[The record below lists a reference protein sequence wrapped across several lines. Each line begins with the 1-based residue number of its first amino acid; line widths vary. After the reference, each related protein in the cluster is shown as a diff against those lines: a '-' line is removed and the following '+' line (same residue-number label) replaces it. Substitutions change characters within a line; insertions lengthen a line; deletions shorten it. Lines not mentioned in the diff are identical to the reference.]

1 MLPELNIPRRDT
13 TSISIFRGLNRSPNT
28 GFSRVSSSSSSIYTE
43 FKDLKNMTSDK
54 YPQLAPRSNRSRI
67 TSDEKIKIISNLLSA
82 NSGLIYIDSD
92 KNLHIGAEV
101 TKIDEID
108 AVKQHH
114 IVLYG
119 NKVVVFPEKLSVNM
133 RDKKVTMIDCR
144 NKDLSTQVGE
154 KSNQQIDPSTYD
166 YAYMAC
172 SITRSYY
179 DASANKNY
187 RPSVTLYTNYDLTN
201 EKYQLKDNTEMIDV
215 FGSYAN
221 TIGNVFESYNSFYTV
236 IGKSKKDDTY
246 KHNRLITFKKL
257 SYKFNYTTIRA
268 KGIGTNIQA
277 GDFVKISGLTD
288 SLVSTDAESYA
299 DKTYIDNLNG
309 KTFKVYYVTEN
320 ELVIKCELESSVPYT
335 GTVTV
340 ERISPDFDEGKIVEM
355 QNRLWCCSSNKN
367 EIYCCKQG
375 DERNWQA
382 YSDGISTDSWAMT
395 CGKEGKFT
403 GIATRGDSVIFF
415 KENYALKIYGTKPSN
430 FTLAEY
436 NVPGVEIGSEKSLVN
451 INSTLF
457 YLGHNGVY
465 AYQSG
470 SLPALISEESLWGHT
485 YKNAVGGRHGNKY
498 YISAERDDG
507 EQELFVYDTDKGL
520 WHKEDD
526 TKMIDCTTYNGVLYW
541 LDETKENIMC
551 PDKADN
557 LLVDNTKYEY
567 QQEDCFEWSAETGDL
582 YDSELNVKNIGK
594 IRIGIKAEKGAKV
607 SLFVQYKDN
616 GEWRKVSEMLYSE
629 KKPRV
634 FAVALRRAEYL
645 RLKLVG
651 TGQVEIYG
659 IDIEHS
665 RGSDKRGNF

>member
-13 TSISIFRGLNRSPNT
+13 TSINVFRGLNRSPNT

-43 FKDLKNMTSDK
+43 FKDFKNMTSDK
-54 YPQLAPRSNRSRI
+54 YPQLSPRANRSRI
-67 TSDEKIKIISNLLSA
+67 TSDDKIKIISNLLSA
-82 NSGLIYIDSD
+82 NAGLIYIDSE

-119 NKVVVFPEKLSVNM
+119 NKVVVFPEKFSVNM
-133 RDKKVTMIDCR
+133 SDKKVTMIDCQ
-144 NKDLSTQVGE
+144 NKDLSTQVSL

-166 YAYMAC
+166 YAYMSC

-179 DASANKNY
+179 DASGNKNY

-201 EKYQLKDNTEMIDV
+201 EKYQLKDNSEMIDV

-221 TIGNVFESYNSFYTV
+221 TIGNVFESYNSFYIV
-236 IGKSKKDDTY
+236 IGKSKKGDTY

-288 SLVSTDAESYA
+288 SLVCADAESYA

-320 ELVIKCELESSVPYT
+320 ELVIKCEVESSVPYT

-355 QNRLWCCSSNKN
+355 QNRLWCCSSDNN

-415 KENYALKIYGTKPSN
+415 KENYALKVYGTKPSN
-430 FTLAEY
+430 FTLGEY

-470 SLPALISEESLWGHT
+470 SLPSLISEESLWGHT

-507 EQELFVYDTDKGL
+507 EQELLVYDTDKGL

-541 LDETKENIMC
+541 LDDTKENIMC

-567 QQEDCFEWSAETGDL
+567 QQEDYFEWSAETGDL
-582 YDSELNVKNIGK
+582 YDSEFNVKNIGK

-616 GEWRKVSEMLYSE
+616 GEWKKVSEMIYSE

-665 RGSDKRGNF
+665 RGSDKRGYI

>member
-43 FKDLKNMTSDK
+43 FKDFKNMTSDK

-67 TSDEKIKIISNLLSA
+67 TSDDKIKIISNLLSA

-92 KNLHIGAEV
+92 KNLHIGSEV

-154 KSNQQIDPSTYD
+154 KSNQQIDSSTYD

-320 ELVIKCELESSVPYT
+320 ELVITCELESSVPYT

-507 EQELFVYDTDKGL
+507 EQELLVYDTDKGL

-582 YDSELNVKNIGK
+582 YDSEFNVKNIGK

-616 GEWRKVSEMLYSE
+616 GEWKKVSEILYSE

-665 RGSDKRGNF
+665 RGSDKRGYI

>member
-13 TSISIFRGLNRSPNT
+13 TSISVFRGLNRSPNT

-54 YPQLAPRSNRSRI
+54 YPQLAPRANRSRI
-67 TSDEKIKIISNLLSA
+67 TSDSQIKIISNLLSA

-92 KNLHIGAEV
+92 KNLHIGSEV

-119 NKVVVFPEKLSVNM
+119 NKVVVFPEKFSVNM
-133 RDKKVTMIDCR
+133 SNKKVTMIDCQ
-144 NKDLSTQVGE
+144 NKDLSTQVGV
-154 KSNQQIDPSTYD
+154 KSNLQIDPSTYD

-201 EKYQLKDNTEMIDV
+201 EKYQLKDNNEMIDV

-288 SLVSTDAESYA
+288 SLVCADAESYA

-355 QNRLWCCSSNKN
+355 QNRLWCCSSDKN

-430 FTLAEY
+430 FTLGEY
-436 NVPGVEIGSEKSLVN
+436 NVPGVEIGSEKSLIN

-507 EQELFVYDTDKGL
+507 EQELLVYDTDKGL

-541 LDETKENIMC
+541 LDDTKENIMC

-567 QQEDCFEWSAETGDL
+567 QQEDYFEWSAETGDL
-582 YDSELNVKNIGK
+582 YDSEFNVKNIGK

-616 GEWRKVSEMLYSE
+616 GEWKKVSEMIYSE

-665 RGSDKRGNF
+665 RGSDKRGYI

>member
-13 TSISIFRGLNRSPNT
+13 TSISVFRGLNRSPNT

-54 YPQLAPRSNRSRI
+54 YPQLSPRANRSRI
-67 TSDEKIKIISNLLSA
+67 TSDDKIKIISNLLSA

-92 KNLHIGAEV
+92 KNLHIGAAV

-108 AVKQHH
+108 AAKQHH

-133 RDKKVTMIDCR
+133 SDKKVTMIDCQ

-201 EKYQLKDNTEMIDV
+201 EKYQLKDNNEMVDV

-236 IGKSKKDDTY
+236 IGKSKKSDTY

-288 SLVSTDAESYA
+288 SLVCADAESYA

-309 KTFKVYYVTEN
+309 ETFKVYYVTEN

-355 QNRLWCCSSNKN
+355 QNRLWCCSSENN

-430 FTLAEY
+430 FTLGEY

-485 YKNAVGGRHGNKY
+485 YKNAVGGRHENKY

-507 EQELFVYDTDKGL
+507 EQELLVYDTDKGL

-557 LLVDNTKYEY
+557 LLIDNTKYEY

-582 YDSELNVKNIGK
+582 YDSECNVKNIGK

-629 KKPRV
+629 KKPRI

>member
-1 MLPELNIPRRDT
+1 MLPELRIPRRDT
-13 TSISIFRGLNRSPNT
+13 TSISVFRGLNRSPNT

-43 FKDLKNMTSDK
+43 FKDFKNMTSDK
-54 YPQLAPRSNRSRI
+54 YPQLAPRANRSRI
-67 TSDEKIKIISNLLSA
+67 TSDSQIKIISNLLSA

-108 AVKQHH
+108 AAKQHH

-119 NKVVVFPEKLSVNM
+119 NKVVVFPEKFSVNM
-133 RDKKVTMIDCR
+133 SNKKVTMIDCR
-144 NKDLSTQVGE
+144 NKDLSTRVE
-154 KSNQQIDPSTYD
+154 TKSNLQLDALTFD
-166 YAYMAC
+166 YAYLLC

-187 RPSVTLYTNYDLTN
+187 RPSVTLYTNNDLTDA
-201 EKYQLKDNTEMIDV
+201 KYQLTSNKDMVDIFSLNDIR
-215 FGSYAN
+215 
-221 TIGNVFESYNSFYTV
+221 IGTVIESYNNFYSV
-236 IGKSKKDDTY
+236 IGIEKKDS
-246 KHNRLITFKKL
+246 TFKKNRLLNFQKL
-257 SYKFNYTTIRA
+257 SQKFNYTTIRA
-268 KGIGTNIQA
+268 KNIGLHIEV

-288 SLVSTDAESYA
+288 SLVSTDAESYV
-299 DKTYIDNLNG
+299 DKTYMENLNE
-309 KTFKVYYVTEN
+309 KTFKVYYVSKN

-355 QNRLWCCSSNKN
+355 QNRLWCCSSDTN

-436 NVPGVEIGSEKSLVN
+436 NVPGVAIGSEKSLVN

-470 SLPALISEESLWGHT
+470 SLPALISEESLWDHN

-507 EQELFVYDTDKGL
+507 EQELLVYDTDKGL

-526 TKMIDCTTYNGVLYW
+526 AKMIDCTTYNGVLYW
-541 LDETKENIMC
+541 LDDTKENIMC

-567 QQEDCFEWSAETGDL
+567 QQEECFEWSAETGDL
-582 YDSELNVKNIGK
+582 YDGEFNVKNIGK

>member
-1 MLPELNIPRRDT
+1 MLPELRIPRRDT

-133 RDKKVTMIDCR
+133 SDKKVTMIDCR

-470 SLPALISEESLWGHT
+470 SLPSLISEESLWGHT

-507 EQELFVYDTDKGL
+507 EQELLVYDTDKGL

-541 LDETKENIMC
+541 LDDTKENIMC

-582 YDSELNVKNIGK
+582 YDSEFNVKNIGK

-616 GEWRKVSEMLYSE
+616 GEWKEVSEMLYSE

-645 RLKLVG
+645 RLKLAG

-665 RGSDKRGNF
+665 RGSDKRGYI

>member
-1 MLPELNIPRRDT
+1 
-13 TSISIFRGLNRSPNT
+13 
-28 GFSRVSSSSSSIYTE
+28 
-43 FKDLKNMTSDK
+43 MTSDK

-92 KNLHIGAEV
+92 KNLHIGSEV

-119 NKVVVFPEKLSVNM
+119 NKVVVFPEKMSFNM
-133 RDKKVTMIDCR
+133 SDKKVTMIDCR

-201 EKYQLKDNTEMIDV
+201 EKYQLKDNNEMVDV

-288 SLVSTDAESYA
+288 SLVCADAESYA

-355 QNRLWCCSSNKN
+355 QNRLWCCSSDKN

-457 YLGHNGVY
+457 YLGHNGIY

-470 SLPALISEESLWGHT
+470 SLPTLISEESLWGHT

-507 EQELFVYDTDKGL
+507 EQELLVYDTDKGL

-582 YDSELNVKNIGK
+582 YDSEFNVKNIGK

-665 RGSDKRGNF
+665 RGSDKRGYI

>member
-1 MLPELNIPRRDT
+1 MLPELRIPRRDT
-13 TSISIFRGLNRSPNT
+13 TSISVFRGLNRSPNT

-43 FKDLKNMTSDK
+43 FKDFKNMTSDK
-54 YPQLAPRSNRSRI
+54 YPQLAPRANRSRI
-67 TSDEKIKIISNLLSA
+67 TSDDKIKIISNLLSA

-108 AVKQHH
+108 AVKRHH
-114 IVLYG
+114 IVLCG
-119 NKVVVFPEKLSVNM
+119 NKVVVFPEKFSVNM
-133 RDKKVTMIDCR
+133 SNKKVTMIDCQ
-144 NKDLSTQVGE
+144 NKDLSTRVE
-154 KSNQQIDPSTYD
+154 TKSNLQLDALTFD
-166 YAYMAC
+166 YAYLLC

-187 RPSVTLYTNYDLTN
+187 RPSVTLYTNNDLTDT
-201 EKYQLKDNTEMIDV
+201 KYQLTSNKDMVDIFSLNDIK
-215 FGSYAN
+215 
-221 TIGNVFESYNSFYTV
+221 IGTVIESYNNFYSV
-236 IGKSKKDDTY
+236 IGIEKKDSTF
-246 KHNRLITFKKL
+246 KKNRLLNFKKL
-257 SYKFNYTTIRA
+257 SQKFNYTAIRA
-268 KGIGTNIQA
+268 KNIGLHIEV

-299 DKTYIDNLNG
+299 DKSYIENLNG
-309 KTFKVYYVTEN
+309 KTFKVYYVSKN

-355 QNRLWCCSSNKN
+355 QNRLWCCSSDKN

-436 NVPGVEIGSEKSLVN
+436 NVPGVEIGSEKSLIN

-470 SLPALISEESLWGHT
+470 SLPALISEESLWGHN

-507 EQELFVYDTDKGL
+507 EQELLVYDTDKGL

-541 LDETKENIMC
+541 IDETKENIMC

-567 QQEDCFEWSAETGDL
+567 QQEDSFEWFAETGDL

-645 RLKLVG
+645 RLKLAG

-665 RGSDKRGNF
+665 RGSDKRGYI

>member
-1 MLPELNIPRRDT
+1 M
-13 TSISIFRGLNRSPNT
+13 
-28 GFSRVSSSSSSIYTE
+28 
-43 FKDLKNMTSDK
+43 
-54 YPQLAPRSNRSRI
+54 
-67 TSDEKIKIISNLLSA
+67 
-82 NSGLIYIDSD
+82 
-92 KNLHIGAEV
+92 
-101 TKIDEID
+101 
-108 AVKQHH
+108 
-114 IVLYG
+114 
-119 NKVVVFPEKLSVNM
+119 
-133 RDKKVTMIDCR
+133 
-144 NKDLSTQVGE
+144 
-154 KSNQQIDPSTYD
+154 
-166 YAYMAC
+166 
-172 SITRSYY
+172 
-179 DASANKNY
+179 
-187 RPSVTLYTNYDLTN
+187 
-201 EKYQLKDNTEMIDV
+201 
-215 FGSYAN
+215 
-221 TIGNVFESYNSFYTV
+221 
-236 IGKSKKDDTY
+236 
-246 KHNRLITFKKL
+246 
-257 SYKFNYTTIRA
+257 
-268 KGIGTNIQA
+268 
-277 GDFVKISGLTD
+277 
-288 SLVSTDAESYA
+288 
-299 DKTYIDNLNG
+299 
-309 KTFKVYYVTEN
+309 
-320 ELVIKCELESSVPYT
+320 PYT

-355 QNRLWCCSSNKN
+355 QNRLWCCSSAKN

-382 YSDGISTDSWAMT
+382 YSDRISTDSWAMT

-436 NVPGVEIGSEKSLVN
+436 NVPGVEIGSEKSLIN

-507 EQELFVYDTDKGL
+507 EQELLVYDTDKGL

-526 TKMIDCTTYNGVLYW
+526 AKMIDCTTYNGVLYW
-541 LDETKENIMC
+541 LNDTKENIMC

-567 QQEDCFEWSAETGDL
+567 QQEDYFEWSAETGDL
-582 YDSELNVKNIGK
+582 YDSEFNVKNIGK
-594 IRIGIKAEKGAKV
+594 IRIGIKAENGAKV

-665 RGSDKRGNF
+665 RGSDKRGYI

>member
-13 TSISIFRGLNRSPNT
+13 TSVNVFRGLNRSPNT

-54 YPQLAPRSNRSRI
+54 YPQLAPRARRSRI
-67 TSDEKIKIISNLLSA
+67 CSDSEFKIISNLLSA

-119 NKVVVFPEKLSVNM
+119 NKVVVFPEKFSVNM
-133 RDKKVTMIDCR
+133 SDKKVTMIDCQ
-144 NKDLSTQVGE
+144 NKDLSTQVAG
-154 KSNQQIDPSTYD
+154 KSNQQIDASNYD

-201 EKYQLKDNTEMIDV
+201 EKYQLKDNSEMIDV

-288 SLVSTDAESYA
+288 SLVCADAESYA

-355 QNRLWCCSSNKN
+355 QNRLWCCSSENN

-382 YSDGISTDSWAMT
+382 YGDGISTDSWAMT

-415 KENYALKIYGTKPSN
+415 KENYSLKIYGTKPSN

-436 NVPGVEIGSEKSLVN
+436 NVTGVEIGSEKSLVN

-507 EQELFVYDTDKGL
+507 EQELLVYDTDKGL

-541 LDETKENIMC
+541 LDYTKENIMC
-551 PDKADN
+551 PDNAHN
-557 LLVDNTKYEY
+557 LLVDDTKYEY
-567 QQEDCFEWSAETGDL
+567 QQEDSFEWSAETGDL
-582 YDSELNVKNIGK
+582 YDSEFNVKNIGK

-651 TGQVEIYG
+651 SGQVEIYG

-665 RGSDKRGNF
+665 RGSDKRGYI

>member
-1 MLPELNIPRRDT
+1 
-13 TSISIFRGLNRSPNT
+13 
-28 GFSRVSSSSSSIYTE
+28 
-43 FKDLKNMTSDK
+43 MTSDK
-54 YPQLAPRSNRSRI
+54 YPQLAPRANRSRI
-67 TSDEKIKIISNLLSA
+67 TSDDKIKIISNLLSA

-108 AVKQHH
+108 AAKQHH

-133 RDKKVTMIDCR
+133 SNKKVTMIDCQ
-144 NKDLSTQVGE
+144 NKDLSTQVGV
-154 KSNQQIDPSTYD
+154 KSNLQIDPSTYD

-201 EKYQLKDNTEMIDV
+201 EKYQLKDNNEMIDV

-268 KGIGTNIQA
+268 KGIGTNILA

-288 SLVSTDAESYA
+288 SLVCADAESYA

-355 QNRLWCCSSNKN
+355 QNRLWCCSSDKN

-430 FTLAEY
+430 FTLGEY
-436 NVPGVEIGSEKSLVN
+436 NVPGVEIGSEKSLIN

-507 EQELFVYDTDKGL
+507 EHELLVYDTDKGL
-520 WHKEDD
+520 WHKEDN

-567 QQEDCFEWSAETGDL
+567 QQEDYFEWSAETGDL
-582 YDSELNVKNIGK
+582 YDSEFNVKNIGK

-659 IDIEHS
+659 IDMEHS
-665 RGSDKRGNF
+665 RGSDKRGYI

>member
-1 MLPELNIPRRDT
+1 
-13 TSISIFRGLNRSPNT
+13 
-28 GFSRVSSSSSSIYTE
+28 
-43 FKDLKNMTSDK
+43 MTSDK

-67 TSDEKIKIISNLLSA
+67 TSDDKIKIISNLLSA

-92 KNLHIGAEV
+92 KNLHIGSEV

-133 RDKKVTMIDCR
+133 SDKKVTMIDCQ
-144 NKDLSTQVGE
+144 NKDLSTQVAG
-154 KSNQQIDPSTYD
+154 KSNLQIDPSTYD

-507 EQELFVYDTDKGL
+507 EQELLVYDTDKGL

-582 YDSELNVKNIGK
+582 YDSEFNVKNIGK

-616 GEWRKVSEMLYSE
+616 GEWKKVSEILYSE

-665 RGSDKRGNF
+665 RGSDKRGYI

>member
-1 MLPELNIPRRDT
+1 
-13 TSISIFRGLNRSPNT
+13 
-28 GFSRVSSSSSSIYTE
+28 
-43 FKDLKNMTSDK
+43 MTSDK

-67 TSDEKIKIISNLLSA
+67 TSDDKIKIISNLLSA

-92 KNLHIGAEV
+92 KNLHIGSEV

-154 KSNQQIDPSTYD
+154 KSNQQIDSSTYD

-507 EQELFVYDTDKGL
+507 EQELLVYDTDKGL

-582 YDSELNVKNIGK
+582 YDSEFNVKNIGK

-616 GEWRKVSEMLYSE
+616 GEWKKVSEILYSE

-665 RGSDKRGNF
+665 RGSDKRGYI

>member
-13 TSISIFRGLNRSPNT
+13 TSISVFRGLNRSPNT

-43 FKDLKNMTSDK
+43 FKDFKNMTSDK
-54 YPQLAPRSNRSRI
+54 YPQLAPRANRSRI
-67 TSDEKIKIISNLLSA
+67 TSDDKIKIISNLLSA

-92 KNLHIGAEV
+92 KNLHIGSEV
-101 TKIDEID
+101 TNIDKIDPT
-108 AVKQHH
+108 KQHH
-114 IVLYG
+114 IVLFG
-119 NKVVVFPEKLSVNM
+119 NKIVVFPEKFSVNM
-133 RDKKVTMIDCR
+133 SDTTVTDIDTV
-144 NKDLSTQVGE
+144 NKDVKAMGSTQ
-154 KSNQQIDPSTYD
+154 ISTSYD
-166 YAYMAC
+166 YAYGSCA
-172 SITRSYY
+172 IVRSYY
-179 DASANKNY
+179 DAGANKNY
-187 RPSVTLYTNYDLTN
+187 RPKTTLYSKFDLTN
-201 EKYQLKDNTEMIDV
+201 TKYQLADNNEMVDV
-215 FGSYAN
+215 FGSQAN
-221 TIGNVFESYNSFYTV
+221 HIGDVFESYNNFYIV
-236 IGKSKKDDTY
+236 IGYSEKDKKY
-246 KHNRLITFKKL
+246 KHGRLVDFKKL

-268 KGIGTNIQA
+268 RGIGKNIQA
-277 GDFVKISGLTD
+277 GDFVKISGITD
-288 SLVSTDAESYA
+288 SILSDAKDSV
-299 DKTYIDNLNG
+299 DNSYIDNLNNRSY
-309 KTFKVYYVTEN
+309 KVYYATEN
-320 ELVIKCELESSVPYT
+320 EIAIKCELESSVPYT

-355 QNRLWCCSSNKN
+355 QNRLWCCSSDKN

-382 YSDGISTDSWAMT
+382 YGDGISTDSWAMT

-403 GIATRGDSVIFF
+403 GIATRNDSLIFF

-470 SLPALISEESLWGHT
+470 SLPALISEEALWGHT

-507 EQELFVYDTDKGL
+507 EQELLVYDTDKGL
-520 WHKEDD
+520 WHKEDS

-541 LDETKENIMC
+541 LDETRESIVC
-551 PDKADN
+551 PDNTHN
-557 LLVDNTKYEY
+557 LLVDDTKYEY

-582 YDSELNVKNIGK
+582 YDSEFNVKNIGK
-594 IRIGIKAEKGAKV
+594 IRIGIKAEKGANV

-665 RGSDKRGNF
+665 RGSDKRGYI

>member
-13 TSISIFRGLNRSPNT
+13 TSISVFRGLNRSPNT

-43 FKDLKNMTSDK
+43 LKDFKNMTSDK
-54 YPQLAPRSNRSRI
+54 YPQLAPRANRSRI
-67 TSDEKIKIISNLLSA
+67 CSDTELKIISNLLSA

-101 TKIDEID
+101 TKIDKID
-108 AVKQHH
+108 RTKQHH
-114 IVLYG
+114 IVLFG
-119 NKVVVFPEKLSVNM
+119 NKVVVFPEKFSVNM
-133 RDKKVTMIDCR
+133 SDKNVTAIDCQ
-144 NKDLSTQVGE
+144 NKNLYTNIGST
-154 KSNQQIDPSTYD
+154 SNLQIDSKNYD
-166 YAYMAC
+166 YAYLSC
-172 SITRSYY
+172 SITRSHY
-179 DASANKNY
+179 DASTNKNY
-187 RPSVTLYTNYDLTN
+187 RPSITLYTNLDLTD
-201 EKYQLKDNTEMIDV
+201 EKYQLADNREMVNI
-215 FGSYAN
+215 FGLDSIK
-221 TIGNVFESYNSFYTV
+221 IGTVVESYNSFYSV
-236 IGKSKKDDTY
+236 IGIEKKNSTY
-246 KHNRLITFKKL
+246 KNNRLVRFKKL
-257 SYKFNYTTIRA
+257 SQKFNYTTIKA
-268 KGIGTNIQA
+268 KGINGGIRA
-277 GDFVKISGLTD
+277 GDFVKISGLTNTIASGASD
-288 SLVSTDAESYA
+288 YVDGS
-299 DKTYIDNLNG
+299 YIDNLNNRSH
-309 KTFKVYYVTEN
+309 KVYYVSGSA
-320 ELVIKCELESSVPYT
+320 LVIKCELESSVPYT

-355 QNRLWCCSSNKN
+355 QNRLWCCSSDKN

-470 SLPALISEESLWGHT
+470 SLPTLISEESFWGHT
-485 YKNAVGGRHGNKY
+485 YKNAVGGRHENKY

-507 EQELFVYDTDKGL
+507 EQELLVYDTDKGL

-541 LDETKENIMC
+541 LDDTKENIMC

-567 QQEDCFEWSAETGDL
+567 QQEDYFEWSAETGDL
-582 YDSELNVKNIGK
+582 YDSEFNVKNIGK

>member
-13 TSISIFRGLNRSPNT
+13 TSVNVFRGLNRSPNT

-54 YPQLAPRSNRSRI
+54 YPQLAPRARRSRI
-67 TSDEKIKIISNLLSA
+67 CSDSEFKIISNLLSA

-114 IVLYG
+114 IVLFG
-119 NKVVVFPEKLSVNM
+119 NKIVVFPEKFSVNM
-133 RDKKVTMIDCR
+133 SDKNVTAIDCQ
-144 NKDLSTQVGE
+144 NKDLSTQVAG
-154 KSNQQIDPSTYD
+154 KSNQQIDASNYD
-166 YAYMAC
+166 YAYMSC

-187 RPSVTLYTNYDLTN
+187 RPNVTLYTNYDLTN
-201 EKYQLKDNTEMIDV
+201 EKYQLKDNNEMIDV

-257 SYKFNYTTIRA
+257 AYKFNYTTIRA

-277 GDFVKISGLTD
+277 GDFVKISGLVD

-320 ELVIKCELESSVPYT
+320 ELVIKCDLESSVPYT
-335 GTVTV
+335 GKITV

-382 YSDGISTDSWAMT
+382 YGDGISTDSWAMT

-415 KENYALKIYGTKPSN
+415 KGNYALKIYGTKPSN

-470 SLPALISEESLWGHT
+470 SLPALISEEPLWGHT

-507 EQELFVYDTDKGL
+507 EQELLVYDTDKGL
-520 WHKEDD
+520 WHKEDN

-541 LDETKENIMC
+541 LDKTKENIMC

-582 YDSELNVKNIGK
+582 YDSEFNVKNIGK

-616 GEWRKVSEMLYSE
+616 GEWKKVSEMLYSE
-629 KKPRV
+629 KKPRI

-665 RGSDKRGNF
+665 RGSDKRGDF

>member
-13 TSISIFRGLNRSPNT
+13 TSINVFRGLNRSPNT

-43 FKDLKNMTSDK
+43 FKDFKNMTSDK
-54 YPQLAPRSNRSRI
+54 YPQLAPRANRSRI
-67 TSDEKIKIISNLLSA
+67 TSDDKIKIISNLLSA

-101 TKIDEID
+101 TRIDEID

-133 RDKKVTMIDCR
+133 SDKKVTMIDCR
-144 NKDLSTQVGE
+144 NKDLSTQVAG

-201 EKYQLKDNTEMIDV
+201 EKYQLKDNNEMIDV
-215 FGSYAN
+215 FGPYAN
-221 TIGNVFESYNSFYTV
+221 MIGNVFESYNSFYTV

-288 SLVSTDAESYA
+288 SLVCADAESYA

-340 ERISPDFDEGKIVEM
+340 ERISPDFDEEKIVEM
-355 QNRLWCCSSNKN
+355 QNRLWCCSSENN

-382 YSDGISTDSWAMT
+382 YGDGISTDSWAMT

-403 GIATRGDSVIFF
+403 GIATRNDSIIFF

-470 SLPALISEESLWGHT
+470 SLPALISEEALWGHT

-498 YISAERDDG
+498 YISAEREDR
-507 EQELFVYDTDKGL
+507 EQELLVYDTNKGL
-520 WHKEDD
+520 WHKEDC

-551 PDKADN
+551 PDNAHN
-557 LLVDNTKYEY
+557 LLVDDTKYEY
-567 QQEDCFEWSAETGDL
+567 QKEDCFEWSAETGDL
-582 YDSELNVKNIGK
+582 YDSEFNVKNIGK

-616 GEWRKVSEMLYSE
+616 GEWKKVSEMLYSE

-659 IDIEHS
+659 IDIDHS
-665 RGSDKRGNF
+665 RGSDKRGYI

>member
-1 MLPELNIPRRDT
+1 MLPELRIPRRDT
-13 TSISIFRGLNRSPNT
+13 TSISVFRGLNRSPNT

-54 YPQLAPRSNRSRI
+54 YPQLAPRANRSRI
-67 TSDEKIKIISNLLSA
+67 TSDSQIKIISNLLSA

-108 AVKQHH
+108 AAKQHH

-133 RDKKVTMIDCR
+133 SDKKVTMIDCR

-166 YAYMAC
+166 YAYTAC

-355 QNRLWCCSSNKN
+355 QNRLWCCSSENN

-457 YLGHNGVY
+457 YLGHNGIY

-507 EQELFVYDTDKGL
+507 EQELLVYDTDKGL

-582 YDSELNVKNIGK
+582 YDSEFNVKNIGK
-594 IRIGIKAEKGAKV
+594 IRIGIKSEKGAKV

-645 RLKLVG
+645 RLKLAG

-665 RGSDKRGNF
+665 RGSDKRGYI

>member
-1 MLPELNIPRRDT
+1 
-13 TSISIFRGLNRSPNT
+13 
-28 GFSRVSSSSSSIYTE
+28 
-43 FKDLKNMTSDK
+43 MTSDK
-54 YPQLAPRSNRSRI
+54 YPQLSPRANRSRI
-67 TSDEKIKIISNLLSA
+67 TSDDKIKIISNLLSA

-108 AVKQHH
+108 AAKQHH

-119 NKVVVFPEKLSVNM
+119 NKVVVFPEKLSVNIN
-133 RDKKVTMIDCR
+133 DKKVTMIDCR

-288 SLVSTDAESYA
+288 SLVCADAESYA

-470 SLPALISEESLWGHT
+470 SLPTLISEESLWGHT

-507 EQELFVYDTDKGL
+507 EQELLVYDTDKGL

-582 YDSELNVKNIGK
+582 YDSEFNVKNIGK

-616 GEWRKVSEMLYSE
+616 GEWKKVSEMLYSE

-645 RLKLVG
+645 RLKLAG

-665 RGSDKRGNF
+665 RGSDKRGYI

>member
-1 MLPELNIPRRDT
+1 
-13 TSISIFRGLNRSPNT
+13 
-28 GFSRVSSSSSSIYTE
+28 
-43 FKDLKNMTSDK
+43 
-54 YPQLAPRSNRSRI
+54 
-67 TSDEKIKIISNLLSA
+67 
-82 NSGLIYIDSD
+82 
-92 KNLHIGAEV
+92 
-101 TKIDEID
+101 
-108 AVKQHH
+108 
-114 IVLYG
+114 
-119 NKVVVFPEKLSVNM
+119 
-133 RDKKVTMIDCR
+133 
-144 NKDLSTQVGE
+144 
-154 KSNQQIDPSTYD
+154 
-166 YAYMAC
+166 
-172 SITRSYY
+172 
-179 DASANKNY
+179 
-187 RPSVTLYTNYDLTN
+187 
-201 EKYQLKDNTEMIDV
+201 MIDV

-288 SLVSTDAESYA
+288 SLVCADAESYA
-299 DKTYIDNLNG
+299 DKTYIDNLKG

-340 ERISPDFDEGKIVEM
+340 ERISPDFDEGIIVEM
-355 QNRLWCCSSNKN
+355 QNRLWCCSSDTN

-430 FTLAEY
+430 FTLGEY

-470 SLPALISEESLWGHT
+470 SLPSLISEESLWGHT

-507 EQELFVYDTDKGL
+507 EQELLVYDTDKGL

-541 LDETKENIMC
+541 LDDTKENIMC

-567 QQEDCFEWSAETGDL
+567 QQEDYFEWSAETGDL
-582 YDSELNVKNIGK
+582 YDSEFNVKNIGK

-616 GEWRKVSEMLYSE
+616 GEWKKVSEMIYSE

-665 RGSDKRGNF
+665 RGSDKRGYI

>member
-13 TSISIFRGLNRSPNT
+13 TSINVFRGLNRSPNT

-43 FKDLKNMTSDK
+43 FKDFKNMASDK
-54 YPQLAPRSNRSRI
+54 YPQLAPRANRSRI
-67 TSDEKIKIISNLLSA
+67 TSDDKIKIISNLLSA

-101 TKIDEID
+101 TKIDEIN

-119 NKVVVFPEKLSVNM
+119 NKVVVFPEKFSVNLS
-133 RDKKVTMIDCR
+133 DKKVTMIDCQ
-144 NKDLSTQVGE
+144 NKDLSTQVAG

-201 EKYQLKDNTEMIDV
+201 EKYQLKDNNEMIDV
-215 FGSYAN
+215 FGPYAN
-221 TIGNVFESYNSFYTV
+221 TIGSVFESYNSFYTV
-236 IGKSKKDDTY
+236 IGKSKKGDTY

-288 SLVSTDAESYA
+288 SLVCADAESYA

-355 QNRLWCCSSNKN
+355 QNRLWCCSSDKN

-382 YSDGISTDSWAMT
+382 YGDGISTDSWAMT

-403 GIATRGDSVIFF
+403 GIATRGDSIIFF

-430 FTLAEY
+430 FTLGEY

-451 INSTLF
+451 IKSTLL

-470 SLPALISEESLWGHT
+470 SLPALIGEESLWGHT

-507 EQELFVYDTDKGL
+507 EQELLVYDTDKGL

-567 QQEDCFEWSAETGDL
+567 QQEDYFEWSAETGDL
-582 YDSELNVKNIGK
+582 YDSEFNVKNIGK

-665 RGSDKRGNF
+665 RGSDKRGDF

>member
-1 MLPELNIPRRDT
+1 
-13 TSISIFRGLNRSPNT
+13 
-28 GFSRVSSSSSSIYTE
+28 
-43 FKDLKNMTSDK
+43 MTSDK
-54 YPQLAPRSNRSRI
+54 YPQLAPRANRSRI

-108 AVKQHH
+108 AAKQHH

-119 NKVVVFPEKLSVNM
+119 NKVVVFPEKLSINM
-133 RDKKVTMIDCR
+133 SDKKVTMIDCQ

-201 EKYQLKDNTEMIDV
+201 EKYQLKDNNEMVDV
-215 FGSYAN
+215 FGPYAN

-268 KGIGTNIQA
+268 KGIGTNILA

-288 SLVSTDAESYA
+288 SLVCADAESYA

-355 QNRLWCCSSNKN
+355 QNRLWCCSSAKN

-507 EQELFVYDTDKGL
+507 EQELLVYDTDKGL

-541 LDETKENIMC
+541 LDYTKENIMC

-582 YDSELNVKNIGK
+582 YDSEFNVKNIGK
-594 IRIGIKAEKGAKV
+594 IRIGIKAENGAKV

-665 RGSDKRGNF
+665 RGSDKRGYI

>member
-28 GFSRVSSSSSSIYTE
+28 GFSRVSTSSSSIYTE
-43 FKDLKNMTSDK
+43 FKDFKNMTSDK

-67 TSDEKIKIISNLLSA
+67 TSDSQIKIISNLLSA

-108 AVKQHH
+108 AAKQHH

-133 RDKKVTMIDCR
+133 SNKKVTMIDCR
-144 NKDLSTQVGE
+144 NKDLSTQVGG
-154 KSNQQIDPSTYD
+154 KSNLQIDPSTYD

-221 TIGNVFESYNSFYTV
+221 KIGNVFESYNSFYTV

-355 QNRLWCCSSNKN
+355 QNRLWCCSSDKN

-498 YISAERDDG
+498 YISAERDDR
-507 EQELFVYDTDKGL
+507 EQELLVYDTDKGL

-582 YDSELNVKNIGK
+582 YDSEFNVKNIGK
-594 IRIGIKAEKGAKV
+594 IRIGIKAENGAKV

-616 GEWRKVSEMLYSE
+616 GEWKKVSEMLYSE

-651 TGQVEIYG
+651 TGKVEIYG

-665 RGSDKRGNF
+665 RGSDKRGYI

>member
-13 TSISIFRGLNRSPNT
+13 TSISVFRGLNRSPNT

-67 TSDEKIKIISNLLSA
+67 TSDDKIKIISNLLSA

-108 AVKQHH
+108 AAKQHH

-133 RDKKVTMIDCR
+133 SDKKVTMIDCR
-144 NKDLSTQVGE
+144 NKDLSTQVGGM
-154 KSNQQIDPSTYD
+154 SNQQIDPSTYD

-355 QNRLWCCSSNKN
+355 QNRLWCCSSENN

-470 SLPALISEESLWGHT
+470 SLPTLISEESLWGHT

-507 EQELFVYDTDKGL
+507 EQELLVYDTDKGL

-526 TKMIDCTTYNGVLYW
+526 TKMIDSTTYNGVLYW

-582 YDSELNVKNIGK
+582 YDSEFNVKNIGK
-594 IRIGIKAEKGAKV
+594 IRIGIKAENGAKV

-665 RGSDKRGNF
+665 RGSDKRGYI

>member
-1 MLPELNIPRRDT
+1 V
-13 TSISIFRGLNRSPNT
+13 FRGLNRSPNT

-54 YPQLAPRSNRSRI
+54 YPQLAPRVNRSRI
-67 TSDEKIKIISNLLSA
+67 TSDDQIKIISNLLSA

-108 AVKQHH
+108 AAKQHH

-119 NKVVVFPEKLSVNM
+119 NKVVVFPEKFSVNM
-133 RDKKVTMIDCR
+133 SNKKVTMIDCR
-144 NKDLSTQVGE
+144 NKDLSTRVE
-154 KSNQQIDPSTYD
+154 TKSNLQLDALTYD
-166 YAYMAC
+166 YAYLLC
-172 SITRSYY
+172 SITRSHY

-187 RPSVTLYTNYDLTN
+187 RPSITLYTSNDLTDT
-201 EKYQLKDNTEMIDV
+201 KYQLTSNKDMVDIFNLDDIR
-215 FGSYAN
+215 
-221 TIGNVFESYNSFYTV
+221 IGMVIESYNNFYSV
-236 IGKSKKDDTY
+236 VGIEKSDSTY
-246 KHNRLITFKKL
+246 KKNRLLKFKKL
-257 SYKFNYTTIRA
+257 PQKFSYTTIRA
-268 KGIGTNIQA
+268 KNIGLHIEV

-299 DKTYIDNLNG
+299 NKTYVENLNG
-309 KTFKVYYVTEN
+309 KTFKVYYVSRN

-355 QNRLWCCSSNKN
+355 QNRLWCCSSDTN

-507 EQELFVYDTDKGL
+507 EQELLVYDTDKGL

-526 TKMIDCTTYNGVLYW
+526 AKMIDCTTYNGVLYW

-582 YDSELNVKNIGK
+582 YDSEFNVKNIGK

-607 SLFVQYKDN
+607 SLFTQYKDRLKYTELILSTAEEVISVATFKLDPPPSTN
-616 GEWRKVSEMLYSE
+616 DIGEMRNYLNDMYEQLAFVLSNIDSDNITDDFLSAIGQSQKGSE
-629 KKPRV
+629 K
-634 FAVALRRAEYL
+634 
-645 RLKLVG
+645 
-651 TGQVEIYG
+651 
-659 IDIEHS
+659 
-665 RGSDKRGNF
+665 

>member
-1 MLPELNIPRRDT
+1 MLPELRIPRRDT

-67 TSDEKIKIISNLLSA
+67 TSDDKIKIISNLLSA

-108 AVKQHH
+108 AAKQHH

-119 NKVVVFPEKLSVNM
+119 NKVVVFPEKLSVNIN
-133 RDKKVTMIDCR
+133 DKKVTMIDCR

-299 DKTYIDNLNG
+299 DKSYIENLNE
-309 KTFKVYYVTEN
+309 KTFKVYYVSKN

-355 QNRLWCCSSNKN
+355 QNRLWCCSSAKN

-382 YSDGISTDSWAMT
+382 YIDGISTDSWAMT

-451 INSTLF
+451 INSTLL

-470 SLPALISEESLWGHT
+470 SLPALISEESLCGHT

-507 EQELFVYDTDKGL
+507 EHELLVYDTDKGL

-541 LDETKENIMC
+541 LDETKENIIC

-582 YDSELNVKNIGK
+582 YDSEFNVKNIGK
-594 IRIGIKAEKGAKV
+594 IRIGIKAEKRAKV

-665 RGSDKRGNF
+665 RGSDKRGYI

>member
-1 MLPELNIPRRDT
+1 
-13 TSISIFRGLNRSPNT
+13 
-28 GFSRVSSSSSSIYTE
+28 
-43 FKDLKNMTSDK
+43 MTSDK

-92 KNLHIGAEV
+92 KNLHIGSEV

-154 KSNQQIDPSTYD
+154 KSNQQIDSSTYD

-507 EQELFVYDTDKGL
+507 EQELLVYDTDKGL

-582 YDSELNVKNIGK
+582 YDSEFNVKNIGK

-616 GEWRKVSEMLYSE
+616 GEWKKVSEILYSE

-665 RGSDKRGNF
+665 RGSDKRGYI